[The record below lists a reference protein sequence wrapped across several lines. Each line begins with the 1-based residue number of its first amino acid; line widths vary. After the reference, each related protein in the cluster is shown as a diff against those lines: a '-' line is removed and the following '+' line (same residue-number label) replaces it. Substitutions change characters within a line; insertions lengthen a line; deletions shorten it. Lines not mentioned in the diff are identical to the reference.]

1 MRYRSLQYIN
11 NQINIIIMKQKIYI
25 FGLFTAL
32 IVFTGAIFKVNHFP
46 GAGILLTI
54 GLMTLVLVFLPIALI
69 NHYKS
74 EESSQNKLLYFVT
87 WLTCF
92 VIFTSM
98 LFKLQHW
105 PGAGILLTVA
115 IPFPYVVF
123 LPVFLT
129 VTSRN
134 KNSNI
139 YNTVFVLLLLAL
151 NSVFAALLALN
162 VSKDRIDDS
171 FELSEHY
178 NKLEKVL
185 IQLPDRDAQSPVN
198 IQIDEVLKIVNECQY
213 LILKDVGLTQEQW
226 NNNPGILNNPTA
238 RGVGFEALTMG
249 SDSPPANALLNGLN
263 RLIDEMENTPG
274 YETIVKNST
283 IIADYRLKMETETEW
298 INRMILDMNLAWS
311 LIFLDGLKVDL
322 LLIKASS

>member
-1 MRYRSLQYIN
+1 
-11 NQINIIIMKQKIYI
+11 MKQKIYF

-32 IVFTGAIFKVNHFP
+32 VVFTGAVFKVNHFP
-46 GAGILLTI
+46 GAGILLTL
-54 GLMTLVLVFLPIALI
+54 GLSTLVLFFIPVALM

-74 EESSQNKLLYFVT
+74 EESSHNKLLYFVT

-92 VIFTSM
+92 VMFTAM

-105 PGAGILLTVA
+105 PGAGIMLTIA

-134 KNSNI
+134 KNFNI

-171 FELSEHY
+171 YDLSENF

-198 IQIDEVLKIVNECQY
+198 MKIDEVLKIANECQY
-213 LILKDVGLTQEQW
+213 LILKQVGITQEQW
-226 NNNPGILNNPTA
+226 SSNPYSVRNPVA
-238 RGVGFEALTMG
+238 RGVAFEALYSG
-249 SDSPPANALLNGLN
+249 SGSSPAEALLKGLN
-263 RLIDEMENTPG
+263 SLINEMEITPG
-274 YETIVKNST
+274 YGTFAKNST
-283 IIADYRLKMETETEW
+283 IISEYRMSQETDAEW
-298 INRMILDMNLAWS
+298 IRRMFLDANLAWS
-311 LIFLDGLKVDL
+311 LIFLDGLQVDL
-322 LLIKASS
+322 LMIKASVPEIN